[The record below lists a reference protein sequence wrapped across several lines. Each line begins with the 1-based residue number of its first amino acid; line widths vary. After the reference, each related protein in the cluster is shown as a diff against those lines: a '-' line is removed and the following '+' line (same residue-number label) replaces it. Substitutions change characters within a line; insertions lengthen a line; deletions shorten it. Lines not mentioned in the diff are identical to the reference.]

1 MKISKMDMSPML
13 NAYPDSVEN
22 NIEGMLG
29 FLQKE
34 EAQDIFG
41 STGYFWKL
49 LYFAKYI

>member
-22 NIEGMLG
+22 NIERN
-29 FLQKE
+29 
-34 EAQDIFG
+34 AWIFAERR

-49 LYFAKYI
+49 LYFAKLYLIQI

>member
-34 EAQDIFG
+34 EAQD
-41 STGYFWKL
+41 YFWKL